1 MRSLRKSIC
10 IILMTSSIACSKNS
24 KTEINYKEL
33 SLANKS
39 IEYISRDIP
48 HVINSLKRKQDR
60 IFLSYQGV
68 YEINL
73 REKTEKLLFKNGVGP
88 DEIYEPYLISI
99 WHGDIYINSYFDS
112 KFIYKFNPDA
122 PRLKIERVNI
132 GQLKSFNGF
141 GFISD
146 NLLVMAYVNWY
157 DGLLRIYD
165 LEKNTFKKIGTPTYV
180 KTMDKFNVSAAFLC
194 IDDGMI
200 YLAERIKPE
209 VKIIS
214 AAQAKIIKSLI
225 LSPPFYIAIPPK
237 YTAKK
242 YDDKAHREWMA
253 SWTSISNIMLNNG
266 WLLVRYRWG
275 YDYWFGYELIKLDN
289 PDNRF
294 YIDKTTEQIYD
305 FSMEGKNVR
314 FYMVE
319 SPDVG
324 DLKWKTAEASIY

>member
-1 MRSLRKSIC
+1 MRGLRSSIC
-10 IILMTSSIACSKNS
+10 IIVMAGSIACSKNS
-24 KTEINYKEL
+24 KTEISYKEL
-33 SLANKS
+33 SLAKKS

-48 HVINSLKRKQDR
+48 HVINSLKRTQDR
-60 IFLSYQGV
+60 IFLTFHGV

-73 REKTEKLLFKNGVGP
+73 REKTEKLLFKNGAGP

-99 WHGDIYINSYFDS
+99 WNGDIYINSYYDS
-112 KFIYKFNPDA
+112 KFIYKFNSNS
-122 PRLKIERVNI
+122 PRLEIERVNI
-132 GQLKSFNGF
+132 GQPKNFNGF
-141 GFISD
+141 GFISK
-146 NLLVMAYVNWY
+146 NLLVMANVNWY
-157 DGLLRIYD
+157 DGLVRIYD
-165 LEKNTFKKIGTPTYV
+165 REKDTFKKIGTPTYV
-180 KTMDKFNVSAAFLC
+180 KTMDIFNVSAAHLC
-194 IDDGMI
+194 FDDGMI
-200 YLAERIKPE
+200 YLVEGIKPE

-275 YDYWFGYELIKLDN
+275 YDFLFGYELINLED
-289 PDNRF
+289 PGNRF
-294 YIDKTTEQIYD
+294 YIDKTTELIYD
-305 FSMEGKNVR
+305 FSMEGNNVR

-324 DLKWKTAEASIY
+324 DLTWKTADASIQ